1 MGILTLDEWERL
13 YRAEN
18 RRIWRALVASY
29 GDPEVAADAVAEAFV
44 QAIGSGST
52 IRDPAAWIW
61 KAAFKIAAG
70 ELQRRGTLD
79 ELKHQGVYEMAD
91 PELPRLIEAL
101 RRITPTQRTVVVLH
115 DYADRPTVEISE
127 ILDMKLPT
135 IHVHLS
141 QGRKRLR
148 DILGETR

>member
-1 MGILTLDEWERL
+1 MGTLSLDEWERL

-18 RRIWRALVASY
+18 PRIWRALVASY
-29 GDPEVAADAVAEAFV
+29 GDPEVAADAAAEAFV
-44 QAIGSGST
+44 QAIGSATT
-52 IRDPAAWIW
+52 IRDAASWIW

-79 ELKHQGVYEMAD
+79 ELKHQEVYEMAD

-101 RRITPTQRTVVVLH
+101 RQITPSQRTVVVLH
-115 DYADRPTVEISE
+115 DYADRPTEEISA

-148 DILGETR
+148 DILGDTR

>member
-1 MGILTLDEWERL
+1 MGTLTLGEWERL

-18 RRIWRALVASY
+18 PRIWRALVASY
-29 GDPEVAADAVAEAFV
+29 GDPEVAADAASEAFV

-52 IRDPAAWIW
+52 IRDPASWIW

-70 ELQRRGTLD
+70 ELQRRGSLD
-79 ELKHQGVYEMAD
+79 ELKHQGFYEMAD

-101 RRITPTQRTVVVLH
+101 RLITPSQRTVVVLH
-115 DYADRPTVEISE
+115 DYADRPTAEIAE

-148 DILGETR
+148 EILGETP